1 LGICGLAP
9 NALRSKLKGVFGMN
23 VIKIVRRLQA
33 ENAAYANGI
42 KELRQYIESPKFHV
56 DTTVQVSDIFARLQ
70 NVQDAVNSVDC

>member
-1 LGICGLAP
+1 
-9 NALRSKLKGVFGMN
+9 MN

-56 DTTVQVSDIFARLQ
+56 DTTVQVDDILDRLQ
-70 NVQDAVNSVDC
+70 NIQNDVNYVPFAAQGV